1 MSLLDGGI
9 RELFGS
15 VFGEIYEDAT
25 LITSARTEDE
35 YGSITEVKTEVDVK
49 AHRPTLT
56 DAYRAAAGFSDDEID
71 IIILSAGLTKTPS
84 ANDYVEYQDKTY
96 AIVHAKEDGAHSH
109 WRCRAK
115 PWLNAAGSS
124 TGVT

>member
-15 VFGEIYEDAT
+15 VFGEIYEDAK

-56 DAYRAAAGFSDDEID
+56 DAYRAAAGFSDDEVD
-71 IIILSAGLTKTPS
+71 IIILSAGLTSAPKT
-84 ANDYVEYQDKTY
+84 NNYIEYQGSTY
-96 AIVHAKEDGAHSH
+96 SIVHAKEDGAHSH